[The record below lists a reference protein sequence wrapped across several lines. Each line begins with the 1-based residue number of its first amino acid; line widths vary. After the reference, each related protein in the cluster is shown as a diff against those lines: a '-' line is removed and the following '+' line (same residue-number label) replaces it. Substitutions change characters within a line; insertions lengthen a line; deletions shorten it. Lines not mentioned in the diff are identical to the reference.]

1 MFLYFLVDF
10 YKAYARA
17 FIRQEMYLLAMTDT
31 DINLQNNDNDFQ
43 AFGQLLFTKIFECIY
58 QIWYVQKGLKR
69 KQKFLSGFGVN
80 LRKIRDEKSLSQ
92 QKLADISDL
101 SKTYILNLELGRSYP
116 TIETLWMLSEALE
129 IEVIELL
136 NYKY

>member
-1 MFLYFLVDF
+1 M
-10 YKAYARA
+10 
-17 FIRQEMYLLAMTDT
+17 
-31 DINLQNNDNDFQ
+31 
-43 AFGQLLFTKIFECIY
+43 
-58 QIWYVQKGLKR
+58 QKGLKR

-129 IEVIELL
+129 IEVEELL